1 MGSNRLNAV
10 ALGNNPAD
18 LLLKNGRVV
27 DVVTQTIYSG
37 NIAIADGLI
46 AGVGDYTEAKEIID
60 LQGAVVTPGFI
71 NAHLHVESSMA
82 VPSVYCTEELA
93 WGVTTLITDPHEIA
107 NVAGAR
113 GIRYML
119 EAGRSMPI
127 NYYVQLPSCVPATP
141 FENAGTVMRAKDLVA
156 CMDWHGVL
164 GLGEMMNLPG
174 VLNED
179 VEVMQKLSVFRNE
192 HRPIDGHAPGVTG
205 RELAAYAA
213 QGITTDHESVSWGE
227 AREKLRSGIAVWAR
241 QGSASRN
248 LEDILAG
255 ALAEGADFSRM
266 GFCTD
271 DKHLADIHR
280 EGTVRSMV
288 LQAMGLGMKPL
299 CAIAM
304 ATINPARVYGLNH
317 LGEIAPGKQ
326 ADLVVWDDLETLKPL
341 KVFYKGRDALQSVAE
356 KRRTVEVP
364 GALLETVHLG
374 DFAQQ
379 DLLLKIED
387 DRDYPVIEMLPGQ
400 IFTNALTIKGDKV
413 KEFIAA
419 GYMSYISVLER
430 HHATG
435 HIGKGLIWGY
445 GLKRGAAAT
454 TVAHDSHNLIVVGQD
469 ALSMETAVREL
480 ENLGGGYAL
489 AEGDRV
495 VESLALEVA
504 GLMSIMDARNLT
516 EKLEDIS
523 RTAHQMGVAEGV
535 DPFISLSFMALPVIP
550 KLKITDMGLF
560 DVTKF
565 EFVKF

>member
-1 MGSNRLNAV
+1 MSSNRLNAV

-18 LLLKNGRVV
+18 LILKNGRVV
-27 DVVTQTIYSG
+27 DVVTQTIYNG
-37 NIAIADGLI
+37 NIAIVDGLI
-46 AGVGDYTEAKEIID
+46 AGVGDYTEAKEVID
-60 LQGAVVTPGFI
+60 LKGAIVTPGFI
-71 NAHLHVESSMA
+71 NAHVHVESSMA
-82 VPSVYCTEELA
+82 VPRVYCTEELA

-107 NVAGAR
+107 NVAGAK

-119 EAGRSMPI
+119 DAGRAMPI

-179 VEVMQKLSVFRNE
+179 VEVLQKLSVFRNE
-192 HRPIDGHAPGVTG
+192 HRPIDGHAPCVGG
-205 RELAAYAA
+205 KELAAYSS
-213 QGITTDHESVSWGE
+213 QGINTDHESISWGE
-227 AREKLRSGIAVWAR
+227 AKEKLRNGIAVWVR

-248 LEDILAG
+248 LEDILRG
-255 ALAEGADFSRM
+255 ALAEGVDCSRM

-271 DKHLADIHR
+271 DKHLADIHK

-288 LQAMGLGMKPL
+288 LQAIELGMKPI

-326 ADLVVWDDLETLKPL
+326 ADLVVWDDFGTMKPL
-341 KVFYKGRDALQSVAE
+341 RVFYKGRDAIQTVADKHRYVDE
-356 KRRTVEVP
+356 P
-364 GALLETVHLG
+364 NALLETVHLA
-374 DFAQQ
+374 DFQQ
-379 DLLLKIED
+379 KDLVLELED
-387 DRDYPVIEMLPGQ
+387 DKDYPVIEMLPGQ
-400 IFTNALTIKGDKV
+400 IFTNALTVKGNKV
-413 KEFIAA
+413 KEFIAS
-419 GYMSYISVLER
+419 GDMSYISVLER

-445 GLKRGAAAT
+445 GLKKGAAAT

-469 ALSMETAVREL
+469 AASMETAVREL
-480 ENLGGGYAL
+480 QDIGGGYTL
-489 AEGDRV
+489 AEGDKV
-495 VESLALEVA
+495 VESLPLEVA
-504 GLMSIMDARNLT
+504 GLMSTMDAKNLT
-516 EKLEDIS
+516 QKLDSIS
-523 RTAHQMGVAEGV
+523 NTAHKMGVAEGV

-565 EFVKF
+565 EFVK